1 MNALRNRPDV
11 AALVFC
17 GLVVVGVVVLAAL
30 RVDVPDF
37 LPTIGLVV
45 AGAAGGVALNAYPL
59 PKEPEPAPAPIPDAP
74 APTSFARVPAPR
86 IDQEPVPYA
95 THAP

>member
-1 MNALRNRPDV
+1 MNVLRGRPDV
-11 AALVFC
+11 AALIFC
-17 GLVVVGVVVLAAL
+17 GVVVVGVVVLAAL

-45 AGAAGGVALNAYPL
+45 AGAAGGVALNTYPL
-59 PKEPEPAPAPIPDAP
+59 PKPEPEPAPAPIPEAP
-74 APTSFARVPAPR
+74 APAALVRPR
-86 IDQEPVPYA
+86 TGEEPVPYA